1 MKAYVVIFWV
11 DYPHCVD
18 PIAEFCGVT
27 LSKEAAE
34 EEAEKFYVAWE
45 NGGYSRSNCPVRIV
59 EVELSN
65 KMFFPNFDEDE
76 EED

>member
-34 EEAEKFYVAWE
+34 EEAEKYYVAWE
-45 NGGYSRSNCPVRIV
+45 NGG
-59 EVELSN
+59 
-65 KMFFPNFDEDE
+65 
-76 EED
+76 